1 MYASK
6 STNAFH
12 IILHNF
18 IYFKTTRQRPYS
30 LNLIL
35 KSKPNI
41 LSAKHYYFSFLNK
54 CYCCWLCFCP
64 KSSRRHTWFFRVQ
77 INCYKTSKQSSFN
90 FNLQCKSSFIQCSK
104 VHIIPILKVHLSVKV
119 SVFLY
124 PWIDDVRTLLRVWGG
139 VRDMDLQITWSCHI
153 DMMKF
158 GVCYS
163 GPKAF
168 HAIAVCSDTH
178 THHYAQLRLGT

>member
-139 VRDMDLQITWSCHI
+139 VRDRIWICRLHEVVTLTWWNLEFAILARKLSMQLQHAVTLTHI
-153 DMMKF
+153 IMRNWD
-158 GVCYS
+158 
-163 GPKAF
+163 
-168 HAIAVCSDTH
+168 
-178 THHYAQLRLGT
+178 